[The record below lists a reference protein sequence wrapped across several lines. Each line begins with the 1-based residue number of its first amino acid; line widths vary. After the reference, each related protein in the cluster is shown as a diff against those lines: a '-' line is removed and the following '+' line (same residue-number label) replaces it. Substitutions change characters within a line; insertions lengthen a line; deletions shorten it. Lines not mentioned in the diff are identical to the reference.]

1 MKTNSNRLQWFQNE
15 LLKDKKELELEKRKL
30 IKQIKKTS
38 KDEIVPKKKKVSI
51 WKIIVRLFTG

>member
-51 WKIIVRLFTG
+51 WKIIMRLFTG

>member
-15 LLKDKKELELEKRKL
+15 LLKDKKELDLEKSKL

-38 KDEIVPKKKKVSI
+38 KDDIVPKKKKVSI
-51 WKIIVRLFTG
+51 WKIIMKLFTG

>member
-15 LLKDKKELELEKRKL
+15 IIKDKKELELEKLKL
-30 IKQIKKTS
+30 IKQIKNTT

-51 WKIIVRLFTG
+51 WKIIMKLFTG